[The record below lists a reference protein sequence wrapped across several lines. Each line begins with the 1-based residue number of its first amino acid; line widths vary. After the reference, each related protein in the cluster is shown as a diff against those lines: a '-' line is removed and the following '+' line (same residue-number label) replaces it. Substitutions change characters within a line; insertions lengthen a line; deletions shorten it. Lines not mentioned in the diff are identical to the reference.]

1 MFNVPIPGESLT
13 VEPKSMPYE
22 RPPEISDPIE
32 ALDLHINNITRPDA
46 MEDMFFFLDSG
57 LDLTSLVEGILR
69 SAVMAGMHSVDV
81 SLIIAPVLHEEIKA
95 LALEAGVEFE
105 EGFDDN
111 EEKNAV
117 DYGRDVSRAKNM
129 MKELREKEGEVVGI
143 GVSVMPVEVTA
154 TELEKEEPTKEA
166 PKGLMARG

>member
-81 SLIIAPVLHEEIKA
+81 SLIIAPVLHEEMKE
-95 LALEAGVEFE
+95 LELEAGVEVE
-105 EGFDDN
+105 EGVDDN

-154 TELEKEEPTKEA
+154 TEVEEEEPTKEA

>member
-154 TELEKEEPTKEA
+154 TEVEEEEPTKEA

>member
-32 ALDLHINNITRPDA
+32 ALDLHIDNITRPEA

-57 LDLTSLVEGILR
+57 LELTALVEGILR
-69 SAVMAGMHSVDV
+69 SAVMAGMHSIDV

-105 EGFDDN
+105 EGFDN
-111 EEKNAV
+111 EEEKNATS
-117 DYGRDVSRAKNM
+117 YRRDVSRAKNM
-129 MKELREKEGEVVGI
+129 MKELREKEGEVVGM
-143 GVSVMPVEVTA
+143 GVSITPVEVTA
-154 TELEKEEPTKEA
+154 TEIKEEPVKEA
-166 PKGLMARG
+166 PKGLMARK

>member
-129 MKELREKEGEVVGI
+129 MKELREKEEEVVGI

-154 TELEKEEPTKEA
+154 TEVEEEEPTKEA

>member
-46 MEDMFFFLDSG
+46 MEDMFFFLHSG

-154 TELEKEEPTKEA
+154 TELEEEEPTKEA

>member
-154 TELEKEEPTKEA
+154 TEIEEEPTKEA

>member
-32 ALDLHINNITRPDA
+32 ALDLHINNITRQDA

-57 LDLTSLVEGILR
+57 LELTSLVEGILR
-69 SAVMAGMHSVDV
+69 SAVMSGIHSIDV

-95 LALEAGVEFE
+95 LALEAGVDFK
-105 EGFDDN
+105 EGFDND
-111 EEKNAV
+111 EEKSAT
-117 DYGRDVSRAKNM
+117 DYGRDVSRAKEM
-129 MKELREKEGEVVGI
+129 MKELRKKEGDVVGM
-143 GVSVMPVEVTA
+143 GVSITPVEVTA
-154 TELEKEEPTKEA
+154 TEIEEEPAKEA
-166 PKGLMARG
+166 PKGLMARE

>member
-32 ALDLHINNITRPDA
+32 ALDLHINNITRQDA

-57 LDLTSLVEGILR
+57 LELTSLVEGILR
-69 SAVMAGMHSVDV
+69 SAVMSGIHSIDV

-105 EGFDDN
+105 EGFDND
-111 EEKNAV
+111 EERSAT
-117 DYGRDVSRAKNM
+117 DYSRDVSRAKRM
-129 MKELREKEGEVVGI
+129 MKELREKEGVGM
-143 GVSVMPVEVTA
+143 GVSITPVEVTA
-154 TELEKEEPTKEA
+154 TEIEEEPTKEA
-166 PKGLMARG
+166 PKGLMARE

>member
-154 TELEKEEPTKEA
+154 TELEEEEPTKEA